1 MSFNCGRIDLGLA
14 LTLVSSLLS
23 LPFNKRYH
31 IWLGVCFGLL
41 TVIHTWQHR
50 RQVSSHFQKER
61 QTMGLFSQYKKL
73 TNSARKTYLLQQVQ
87 VLHYMRGRVR
97 LYSRH
102 LVNNARAAAEIR
114 EQLETAPEV
123 TSFSVNAITGS
134 ILIEYSPEKIAGNPL
149 LQELEQLAAKQY
161 GR

>member
-1 MSFNCGRIDLGLA
+1 
-14 LTLVSSLLS
+14 
-23 LPFNKRYH
+23 
-31 IWLGVCFGLL
+31 
-41 TVIHTWQHR
+41 
-50 RQVSSHFQKER
+50 
-61 QTMGLFSQYKKL
+61 MGLFSQYKKL

-134 ILIEYSPEKIAGNPL
+134 VLIEYSPEKVANNPL